1 MTPTSTTVLTPW
13 AVHTAL
19 AYRPVIRLVS
29 EIADHGAIPHHA
41 LASTLSDL
49 SRTQI
54 RRAVR
59 RADSLHVL
67 RRTPTGLVLSPAGE
81 ELADIYEAVARWAR
95 RHDHPAAFCDFADR
109 VHHAL
114 DLLTDEPRPLDG
126 PALADLDAAERMLTD
141 WIAHHAQS
149 VLTGGSSEGR
159 A

>member
-1 MTPTSTTVLTPW
+1 MTPTSTTALTPW

-29 EIADHGAIPHHA
+29 EIADHGAIPHYA
-41 LASTLSDL
+41 LISTLSDL

-59 RADSLHVL
+59 RADSLHLL
-67 RRTPTGLVLSPAGE
+67 RRTPTSSALSPAGE
-81 ELADIYEAVARWAR
+81 ELADVYEAVARWAR
-95 RHDHPAAFCDFADR
+95 RHNYPAPVWDFADR
-109 VHHAL
+109 VHLAL
-114 DLLTDEPRPLDG
+114 DLLIAEPRPIVG
-126 PALADLDAAERMLTD
+126 YAFAGHNAAERMLTD

-149 VLTGGSSEGR
+149 MVPGGPSEGR